1 MLASDPYLSHL
12 VAASVQ
18 TAAVTETKDLF
29 VYATPPITGA
39 VSAAPAQA
47 FTCGPLVLLT
57 AVVVLAHIAL
67 GHVAWR

>member
-18 TAAVTETKDLF
+18 TAAVTETKNPII
-29 VYATPPITGA
+29 ATPPAAGA

-47 FTCGPLVLLT
+47 FTSRIFVLIT
-57 AVVVLAHIAL
+57 AVVTLAYIAL